1 MIKLLPHS
9 WQFSLPY
16 PAGVSQPRLGLSQTL
31 QFLKKRYQGLN
42 MKYKTLK
49 NFKRRRDARKRNQ
62 TTEKGVQALVIGLAL
77 VLLLLVGCNGIKHI
91 IEITEPLDH
100 TTGDDG
106 GKLKYKIIFGDKSQK
121 E

>member
-1 MIKLLPHS
+1 
-9 WQFSLPY
+9 
-16 PAGVSQPRLGLSQTL
+16 
-31 QFLKKRYQGLN
+31 

-49 NFKRRRDARKRNQ
+49 LLRKRKIAREKIKI
-62 TTEKGVQALVIGLAL
+62 TEKGIQALIIGLML
-77 VLLLLVGCNGIKHI
+77 VLLLLVGCNGVKHV